1 MIGAQ
6 GPASRAAAGILGWT
20 LAAVLSAAAQ
30 SVPADDS
37 PAPEYVSKAGVKY
50 YAQADERGT
59 VAAAEQKLAAEPQ
72 NLDLLIA
79 LGRAQGGVWRFRDAI
94 ATFTRGIQAAPNDAR
109 CYVLRGHRY
118 ISTRQFDKALAD
130 LKRAAELDPAAEGL
144 WYHLGLAHYLVGGFE
159 PAAAAYQK
167 SRDMA
172 RDDNGVVSASDWMYM
187 SLRRAGKNAESE
199 KVLERIT
206 PEMKVSGGEQSYFNR
221 LLLYKGLKKEADIM
235 PAGPPADMAA
245 EVTAAT
251 IGYGVANW
259 HLYNGRKAEAR
270 KLFAQIVQGK
280 SWAAF
285 GFIAAEAEL
294 ARK

>member
-1 MIGAQ
+1 MPNFSGH
-6 GPASRAAAGILGWT
+6 PSRKLASILILT
-20 LAAVLSAAAQ
+20 LASVLSAAAQ
-30 SVPADDS
+30 TGPGAASA
-37 PAPEYVSKAGVKY
+37 APEYVSAAGVKY

-59 VAAAEQKLAAEPQ
+59 VAEAEKKLAADQQ

-94 ATFTRGIQAAPNDAR
+94 ETFTRGIQAAPNDAR

-118 ISTRQFDKALAD
+118 ISTRQFEKALTD
-130 LKRAAELDPAAEGL
+130 LKLAAELNPAAEGL
-144 WYHLGLAHYLVGGFE
+144 WYHLGLAHYLVGEFDQ
-159 PAAAAYQK
+159 AAAAYQK
-167 SRDMA
+167 SRDA
-172 RDDNGVVSASDWMYM
+172 AKDDNGVVSASDWMYM
-187 SLRRAGKNAESE
+187 ALRRAGKNAEAE

-221 LLLYKGLKKEADIM
+221 LLLYKGLKKESDIL
-235 PAGPPADMAA
+235 PAGPAADMAA

-259 HLYNGRKAEAR
+259 NFYNGRRAEAR
-270 KLFAQIVQGK
+270 KMFEAIVQGK

-285 GFIAAEAEL
+285 GSIAAEAEL
-294 ARK
+294 ARQ